1 MAARAR
7 QIDTST
13 QAAPARARPKPRA
26 ASGEDQAAPSPALML
41 QQALAAEI
49 LPAEPERKWPA
60 AATLGFIVMTC
71 GAFWATV
78 AVALTRVF

>member
-7 QIDTST
+7 QIDAST
-13 QAAPARARPKPRA
+13 QAAPARAHARPRT
-26 ASGEDQAAPSPALML
+26 ASGDDQATLSPALML

-49 LPAEPERKWPA
+49 LPIEPERKWPA

-71 GAFWATV
+71 GGFWATV